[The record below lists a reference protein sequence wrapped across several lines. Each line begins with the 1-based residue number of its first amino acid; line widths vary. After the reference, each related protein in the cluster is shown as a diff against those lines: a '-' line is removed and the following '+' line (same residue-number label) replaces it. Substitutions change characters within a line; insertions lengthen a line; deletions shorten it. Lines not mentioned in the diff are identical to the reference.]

1 MLSSALR
8 GRLRLPL
15 ADRVDGVELL
25 DGGTL
30 SDAEVAANLADLA
43 QLNRLPGG
51 TAASLAAIDRLV
63 GPRGRPSV
71 LDVGSGAADQPL
83 AFARR
88 GCRVVGVDA
97 NPAVLRVARQRVAAA
112 GTELELVRADA
123 LSLPFADDAFDVA
136 HASLLLHHLAPT
148 DAVRALAELARVA
161 RVGVVVNDLR
171 RGLLPLGVTW
181 VTLGALARS
190 PVTHRDG
197 VLSVRRAYTIREI
210 DALLAEAGLRPSW
223 RSPAWL
229 PRVVTAAV
237 PVG

>member
-15 ADRVDGVELL
+15 ADRLDGVELL

-30 SDAEVAANLADLA
+30 SDDEVEANLADLA
-43 QLNRLPGG
+43 RLNGLPGG
-51 TAASLAAIDRLV
+51 TAASLAAIGRLV
-63 GPRGRPSV
+63 GPDRQPSV
-71 LDVGSGAADQPL
+71 LDVGTGGADQPS

-88 GCRVVGVDA
+88 GWRVVAVDA
-97 NPAVLRVARQRVAAA
+97 NPAVLRVAEQRVSAA
-112 GTELELVRADA
+112 GTELELVHADA
-123 LSLPFADDAFDVA
+123 LSLPFADGAFDVA

-148 DAVRALAELARVA
+148 DALRALAELRRVS

-181 VTLGALARS
+181 VTLAALARS

-197 VLSVRRAYTIREI
+197 LTSVRRAYTIREI
-210 DALLAEAGLRPSW
+210 DALLDETGLRRCW

-237 PVG
+237 PVR